1 MFGNAEAYERF
12 MGRWSRL
19 LAPLLIDFAGI
30 PEGKILDV
38 GSGTGTLTFAIAERK
53 THCQITG
60 IDPSEEYIRYAISRS
75 PFPDRTTFEVGDAQ
89 RLNFAN
95 ATFKASTSLLVF
107 NFIGDPLKALREL
120 LRVTESN
127 GRISAAVWDYGA
139 RMRMLRTFWDAA
151 ASIDP
156 RAERL
161 DEKHMP
167 LCREGE
173 LAGMWK
179 KCGLK
184 SVSEKPLE
192 ITMHFLSFNDYWDA
206 FLLGQG
212 PAGAYVRAVH
222 SDRMQLL
229 RSAVK
234 TQLSISNESSAF
246 TLPARA
252 WAVRGTVPTHLT
264 NSKA

>member
-60 IDPSEEYIRYAISRS
+60 IDPSEEYIRYAISRN

-95 ATFKASTSLLVF
+95 AAFKASASLLVF
-107 NFIGDPLKALREL
+107 SFIGDPLKALREL
-120 LRVTESN
+120 LRVTEPN

-173 LAGMWK
+173 LAAMWK
-179 KCGLK
+179 ECGLK

-222 SDRMQLL
+222 GDRMQLL

-234 TQLSISNESSAF
+234 NQLSISNESSAF